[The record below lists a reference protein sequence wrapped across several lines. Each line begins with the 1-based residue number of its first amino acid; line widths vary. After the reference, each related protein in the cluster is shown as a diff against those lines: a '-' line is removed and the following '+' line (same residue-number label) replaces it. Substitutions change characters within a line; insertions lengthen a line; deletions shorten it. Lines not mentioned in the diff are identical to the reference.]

1 MLRKLIMIH
10 RKLLKSWYQTLLE
23 VSIIIWKLM
32 KEFSWNKIM
41 LELILTLIST
51 LKTLQMIPTMRSF
64 KMLREK
70 TFSKMIRMFK
80 TTLIRMFRRI
90 QIRKFR
96 ELGRKEEG

>member
-1 MLRKLIMIH
+1 MLRKLRMIH
-10 RKLLKSWYQTLLE
+10 RKLLKSWYQPLLE
-23 VSIIIWKLM
+23 
-32 KEFSWNKIM
+32 
-41 LELILTLIST
+41 
-51 LKTLQMIPTMRSF
+51 TLQMISTMRSF

-80 TTLIRMFRRI
+80 TTLIRMFRRM